1 MPVNVW
7 TIVLN
12 WNGCA
17 DTAACLESLR
27 GVAVPAHVRWT
38 RLVVDNG
45 STDESLAVLPA
56 RFPEARFLPT
66 GANLRWAGGNNAGLA
81 LAMKEGADGALL
93 LNNDTLVEP
102 DGLTRLLAA
111 VDGHPEGGV
120 FGPTIVSF
128 DGARVW
134 SLGGDVWPA
143 LGWAA
148 HRGLGRAWRGVPA
161 GAPEAVP
168 CGYVTGAALYATRA
182 CLERVG
188 LLDEGY
194 YLYGEDADYCLR
206 ARAAGFAC
214 LWAPAAVVRHKVS
227 GSSGPA
233 SPFKAYHR
241 TRAGLR
247 LARTHARG
255 VGQLAWRVAFPALL
269 LAQATAWAVRG
280 GGARAFGAAWQA
292 WLDDARGV
300 APGDSGFTPRREAA

>member
-1 MPVNVW
+1 MP
-7 TIVLN
+7 
-12 WNGCA
+12 
-17 DTAACLESLR
+17 DD
-27 GVAVPAHVRWT
+27 VRWT

-81 LAMKEGADGALL
+81 LATKEGADGALL

-102 DGLTRLLAA
+102 DGLARLLAA
-111 VDGHPEGGV
+111 VDGAPRGRRVRPDHPVVRRRARVVCGRRRV
-120 FGPTIVSF
+120 A
-128 DGARVW
+128 GAR
-134 SLGGDVWPA
+134 
-143 LGWAA
+143 
-148 HRGLGRAWRGVPA
+148 LGRAPRARPRVARRRPRR
-161 GAPEAVP
+161 APEAVP

-255 VGQLAWRVAFPALL
+255 VGRSRGASRSRRCCSRRRRRGRCAAAAHARLARRGRRGSTTRAVSRPA
-269 LAQATAWAVRG
+269 TRG
-280 GGARAFGAAWQA
+280 SR
-292 WLDDARGV
+292 
-300 APGDSGFTPRREAA
+300 PRREAA